1 MPGPMEKPK
10 KKLFRQILRYST
22 IGLEMGFAVAIGG
35 VMGYLLDRWLG
46 TGPWLTLVFL
56 ILGSVAAF
64 RSLFALMKAVG
75 KSKNQD
81 LF

>member
-10 KKLFRQILRYST
+10 KKLLRQVIRYST

-35 VMGYLLDRWLG
+35 VMGYFMDRWLG

-75 KSKNQD
+75 KNKNQD